1 MTVCHYWRT
10 RAGLG
15 PGVSRHTRGG
25 YIYTLLPSPEARSVQ
40 ENCDLEEVNLAWN
53 GFHLRGCIALGEAL
67 AHNNSLTLLDITC
80 NRVSEVALAQ
90 LLKGLKQNT
99 TLEKLVV
106 SVAHSLLVPCLSGRG
121 H

>member
-1 MTVCHYWRT
+1 MTSEDIKQHYLST
-10 RAGLG
+10 
-15 PGVSRHTRGG
+15 
-25 YIYTLLPSPEARSVQ
+25 YRSVQ

-106 SVAHSLLVPCLSGRG
+106 SVAHSLLVSCLSGRG